1 MITVKEMWTRIQK
14 MFRQPTDFE
23 RWLEGR
29 HPTNAADLEH
39 LMRQWNHKQYR
50 DLY

>member
-1 MITVKEMWTRIQK
+1 MSKVKEIWERVQET
-14 MFRQPTDFE
+14 FRQPSDLE

-39 LMRQWNHKQYR
+39 LMRQWNYKQYR
-50 DLY
+50 DIY